1 MVSLI
6 VPCYNS
12 ERFIDRCIDSILAQ
26 TFQDIELIIVND
38 GSTDHTHERIEARRV
53 EIEAALTK
61 FLYIRQQNQGVGAAC
76 SNAFSRVSGEYLAL
90 LDADDVL
97 LPDSVKLRVDF
108 LSANPDYALVRSN
121 GYYVKEGK
129 LDEIVRLFETDD
141 AQKYNE
147 NIFDDIMLGN
157 ISMWAG
163 CYMIRTSVLLEIY
176 PNKKIYPSRSGQNLQ
191 FVMMA
196 AYHRK
201 AGYVDVPLMKYVLQ
215 DESASHFSGEDALT
229 RELKAMEGYKDI
241 RIHLINHYIHQEERA
256 MWLERVDQLYP
267 KIYMQ
272 LATKYRN
279 TELMNQSYGALC
291 RLVKPDINT
300 KILYFSLTNP
310 FIALWLR
317 GIRKVLSFWD
327 SIKN

>member
-26 TFQDIELIIVND
+26 TFRDIELIIVND
-38 GSTDHTHERIEARRV
+38 GSTDHTHECIEARRS
-53 EIEAALTK
+53 EIEAAMTK

-97 LPDSVKLRVDF
+97 LPDSVKLRVEF
-108 LSANPDYALVRSN
+108 LSANLDYALVRSN
-121 GYYVKEGK
+121 GYYVKEGE

-163 CYMIRTSVLLEIY
+163 CYMIRASVLLEI
-176 PNKKIYPSRSGQNLQ
+176 
-191 FVMMA
+191 
-196 AYHRK
+196 
-201 AGYVDVPLMKYVLQ
+201 
-215 DESASHFSGEDALT
+215 
-229 RELKAMEGYKDI
+229 
-241 RIHLINHYIHQEERA
+241 
-256 MWLERVDQLYP
+256 
-267 KIYMQ
+267 
-272 LATKYRN
+272 
-279 TELMNQSYGALC
+279 
-291 RLVKPDINT
+291 
-300 KILYFSLTNP
+300 
-310 FIALWLR
+310 
-317 GIRKVLSFWD
+317 
-327 SIKN
+327 

>member
-12 ERFIDRCIDSILAQ
+12 EHFIDRCIDSILAQ

-38 GSTDHTHERIEARRV
+38 GSTDHTHERIEARHV

-97 LPDSVKLRVDF
+97 LPDSVKLRVDY

-241 RIHLINHYIHQEERA
+241 RVYLITHFVRQEERR
-256 MWLERVDQLYP
+256 MWLDQIDLLYL
-267 KIYMQ
+267 KIQMQ
-272 LATKYRN
+272 LALKYRDKK
-279 TELMNQSYGALC
+279 LMVQSYKDLC
-291 RLVKPDINT
+291 LLNKPDINIQ
-300 KILYFSLTNP
+300 ILYYSLIEPSKVKLLKAKRKIKSFFS
-310 FIALWLR
+310 
-317 GIRKVLSFWD
+317 
-327 SIKN
+327 

>member
-97 LPDSVKLRVDF
+97 LPDSVKLRVEF

-163 CYMIRTSVLLEIY
+163 CYMIRASVLLEIY
-176 PNKKIYPSRSGQNLQ
+176 PNKQVYPSRSGQNLQ

-241 RIHLINHYIHQEERA
+241 RVYLITHFVRQEERR
-256 MWLERVDQLYP
+256 MWLDQIDLLYL
-267 KIYMQ
+267 KIQMQ
-272 LATKYRN
+272 LALKYRDKK
-279 TELMNQSYGALC
+279 LMVQSYKDLC
-291 RLVKPDINT
+291 LLNKPDINIQ
-300 KILYFSLTNP
+300 ILYYSLIEPSKVKLLKAKRKIKSFFS
-310 FIALWLR
+310 
-317 GIRKVLSFWD
+317 
-327 SIKN
+327 

>member
-38 GSTDHTHERIEARRV
+38 GSTDHTHERIEARHV

-97 LPDSVKLRVDF
+97 LPDSVKLRVDY

-241 RIHLINHYIHQEERA
+241 RVYLITHFVRQEERR
-256 MWLERVDQLYP
+256 MWLDQIDLLYL
-267 KIYMQ
+267 KIQMQ
-272 LATKYRN
+272 LALKYRDKK
-279 TELMNQSYGALC
+279 LMVQSYKDLC
-291 RLVKPDINT
+291 LLNKPDINIQ
-300 KILYFSLTNP
+300 ILYYSLIEPSKVKLLKAKRKIKSFFS
-310 FIALWLR
+310 
-317 GIRKVLSFWD
+317 
-327 SIKN
+327 